1 MAIEYVFDLAKQM
14 QIPLTSV
21 TIVDDSSTKNLD
33 GRLLKLSSGRHTS
46 FVLLQQKDWDGFNPD
61 ESNLLKMKVQT
72 ALERLQ
78 IQLAP

>member
-1 MAIEYVFDLAKQM
+1 MAIEYVLDLAKQM

-33 GRLLKLSSGRHTS
+33 GRLLKLSSGGHTS
-46 FVLLQQKDWDGFNPD
+46 FVLLQQKDWDEFHPD